1 MGGFGLEVE
10 DFGLAQGGQ
19 QAIAKSAKYIA
30 GGLENLLRNVQL
42 QVGQGRVPSFT
53 PALRLHSAAC
63 AMFNAYM
70 NKARFKHV
78 LFIKEC
84 QHKHLRLYCP
94 STRKDALRVLVLGL
108 CLGAKLAAG
117 GPFLLPGTV
126 RSGATAAGGRAEP
139 GSVTQ
144 L

>member
-63 AMFNAYM
+63 AVFNASM
-70 NKARFKHV
+70 NKARFKLV
-78 LFIKEC
+78 NTGTCVFIV
-84 QHKHLRLYCP
+84 Q
-94 STRKDALRVLVLGL
+94 A
-108 CLGAKLAAG
+108 
-117 GPFLLPGTV
+117 
-126 RSGATAAGGRAEP
+126 
-139 GSVTQ
+139 
-144 L
+144 

>member
-63 AMFNAYM
+63 AVFNASM
-70 NKARFKHV
+70 NKARFKLV
-78 LFIKEC
+78 NTGTCVFIV
-84 QHKHLRLYCP
+84 QAQGR
-94 STRKDALRVLVLGL
+94 TRCVCL
-108 CLGAKLAAG
+108 CLRCAWA
-117 GPFLLPGTV
+117 P
-126 RSGATAAGGRAEP
+126 SQQQGGRSCCLGPCALA
-139 GSVTQ
+139 Q
-144 L
+144 LRQVGGQSRAA